1 MTVHA
6 LRDRPPLR
14 AKMRQSTASQ
24 MCRISAVPA
33 MVAGGRSG
41 AMNARPVQYAS
52 AVAKVIPPHYTS
64 RAPGTKRRPP
74 LSKDLLSRLAEELLA
89 NETLSQALGAA
100 MRKGLETK
108 GRIDRNVQTVLQ
120 LLNLPTRADLTRL
133 HTKLDVIQG
142 SLVNLSLKVDRLL
155 AEREQ
160 NGRPLRK
167 RPYPDTPDSGE

>member
-1 MTVHA
+1 
-6 LRDRPPLR
+6 
-14 AKMRQSTASQ
+14 
-24 MCRISAVPA
+24 
-33 MVAGGRSG
+33 
-41 AMNARPVQYAS
+41 
-52 AVAKVIPPHYTS
+52 
-64 RAPGTKRRPP
+64 
-74 LSKDLLSRLAEELLA
+74 
-89 NETLSQALGAA
+89 

-160 NGRPLRK
+160 NGRRPPRK
-167 RPYPDTPDSGE
+167 RPYPGAPESEE